1 MNRWLVL
8 VLAASGLVA
17 GCGGGRAEF
26 GLLKDIQALEQ
37 LAFQGA
43 DMVPEVRTALL
54 VAYGDFARL
63 HGDHV
68 FAPEALFRRA
78 DLLVS
83 AGKFEQAVLQYQD
96 LHDGYP
102 IFDKRPDCAL
112 LMAFIYDV
120 HLKDK
125 PLARRAY
132 LRTAAIHPG
141 TPQAEAAI
149 QSVAWMDGQGALPAE
164 MLP

>member
-1 MNRWLVL
+1 MNRWLIVFS
-8 VLAASGLVA
+8 LALGLVA
-17 GCGGGRAEF
+17 GCDGGQAQLGS
-26 GLLKDIQALEQ
+26 LKDIQILEQ
-37 LAFQGA
+37 QAFEGE

-63 HGDHV
+63 HADHA

-83 AGKFEQAVLQYQD
+83 AGKFEAAVLQYQD
-96 LHDGYP
+96 LHDGYAK
-102 IFDKRPDCAL
+102 FDKRPDCAL
-112 LMAFIYDV
+112 LMAFVYDV

-141 TPQAEAAI
+141 TPQAETAL
-149 QSVAWMDGQGALPAE
+149 QSVAWMDGQGAFPAE